1 MIALGGIIGAGLFV
15 GSSAAIAS
23 AGPAILISYAL
34 TGLIVLLVMR
44 MLGEMALAHP
54 GLLGFTDY
62 ARVGLGNWA
71 GFTTGWLYWF
81 FWVVVVGV
89 EAIAAGSILQ
99 PMTGLAVWQSGLL
112 FIVAMTLTNLRS
124 TRTYGEF
131 EFWFASI
138 KVGAILAFVLT
149 AGLYLAQRYESGV
162 SHPFNYLTS
171 NHGFAPL
178 GWSAVFVGVSSVIF
192 TLVGGE
198 IATLAAAES
207 MEPEQAVAKLTVSLI
222 LRVTIFYVLS
232 LFLILCIVPWSQI
245 VPGRSP
251 FVAALEVIG
260 IRGAP
265 LMMNLLV
272 LTAALSALNSALYV
286 TSRTL
291 FVLAAHGD
299 APQSLVILSARQV
312 PVRAILIST
321 LVGYACVITSILSP
335 QVVFAFL
342 INASGA
348 VILFVYA
355 LITLA
360 QIGHRRRLERSDA
373 DRLKLKMWGFP
384 WLSYAVLAVIGAIL
398 ASMAVTKETAPQF
411 FSSALAL
418 TITIAVYFIR
428 HTCRSRH

>member
-1 MIALGGIIGAGLFV
+1 
-15 GSSAAIAS
+15 
-23 AGPAILISYAL
+23 
-34 TGLIVLLVMR
+34 
-44 MLGEMALAHP
+44 
-54 GLLGFTDY
+54 
-62 ARVGLGNWA
+62 
-71 GFTTGWLYWF
+71 
-81 FWVVVVGV
+81 
-89 EAIAAGSILQ
+89 
-99 PMTGLAVWQSGLL
+99 
-112 FIVAMTLTNLRS
+112 
-124 TRTYGEF
+124 
-131 EFWFASI
+131 
-138 KVGAILAFVLT
+138 
-149 AGLYLAQRYESGV
+149 
-162 SHPFNYLTS
+162 
-171 NHGFAPL
+171 
-178 GWSAVFVGVSSVIF
+178 
-192 TLVGGE
+192 
-198 IATLAAAES
+198 
-207 MEPEQAVAKLTVSLI
+207 MEPERAVAKLTVSLI

-232 LFLILCIVPWSQI
+232 MFLILCIVPWSQI

-260 IRGAP
+260 IHGAP
-265 LMMNLLV
+265 LMMNFVV

-321 LVGYACVITSILSP
+321 LVGYACVIMSILSP

-360 QIGHRRRLERSDA
+360 QISHRRRLERSDA

-384 WLSYAVLAVIGAIL
+384 WLSYAVLAAIGAIL

-411 FSSALAL
+411 FSSALVLA
-418 TITIAVYFIR
+418 ITIAVYLIR
-428 HTCRSRH
+428 HTCRSRR